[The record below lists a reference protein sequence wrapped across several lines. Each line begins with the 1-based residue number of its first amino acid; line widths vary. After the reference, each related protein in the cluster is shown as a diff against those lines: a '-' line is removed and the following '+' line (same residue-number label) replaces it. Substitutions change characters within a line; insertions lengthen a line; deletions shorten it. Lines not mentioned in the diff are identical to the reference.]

1 MDHLH
6 TISRRTVLKGAAAVP
21 VAGLG
26 LAAVARG
33 ASAQND
39 PVKVGSKDFPEQFI
53 LANLLSQVLEANNIK
68 TNLDGVNLGG
78 TGIAHKALTNGD
90 IDVYMEYTGT
100 AYTFVGIFNQ
110 PYPLAGGA
118 ASATPGTSPGTPAAG
133 GTPAA
138 SSAFTAADMTVYQYD
153 VDAYAKLDLVMLA
166 QTPFNDNQAL
176 GVTRQFSQD
185 NGITTISQLA
195 TWGNDNTIAI
205 SAPVDFED
213 RPDGLAGLKKTY
225 GEGFNDAKVNGVDP
239 GIKYDAFTKGDANVV
254 LAFGT
259 DSEVVAYDIV
269 LLDDDKRLFPPGH
282 AAPVFRKQVIDAYPN
297 IPDLLNP
304 VMAKL
309 TPDAMIAMNTA
320 VVTNGGEPA
329 DAAKQFLT
337 SAGIISG

>member
-26 LAAVARG
+26 LAAVARNAG
-33 ASAQND
+33 AQGE

-53 LANLLSQVLEANNIK
+53 LANLMSQVLEANGIK

-100 AYTFVGIFNQ
+100 AYTFDGIFGQ
-110 PYPLAGGA
+110 TFPLSGDA
-118 ASATPGTSPGTPAAG
+118 ASATPAGTPAAASTPAAG
-133 GTPAA
+133 G
-138 SSAFTAADMTVYQYD
+138 AFSAADMVVYNYD
-153 VDAYAKLDLVMLA
+153 VDAYGKLDLVMLD
-166 QTPFNDNQAL
+166 QTPFNDSQAL
-176 GVTRQFSQD
+176 GVMRQFSED
-185 NGITTISQLA
+185 NNITTISQLA
-195 TWGNDNTIAI
+195 AWGNDNKITI

-213 RPDGLAGLKKTY
+213 RADGLAGLKKTY
-225 GEGFNDAKVNGVDP
+225 GEGFENAEVNGVDP
-239 GIKYDAFTKGDANVV
+239 GIKYDAFTSGDANVV

-259 DSEVVAYDIV
+259 DAEIKQYDIV
-269 LLDDDKRLFPPGH
+269 VLQDDKALFPPGH
-282 AAPVFRKQVIDAYPN
+282 AAPVFRKAVIDAYPN

-309 TPDAMIAMNTA
+309 TADAMIGMNTA
-320 VVTNGGEPA
+320 VVTNGDDPA

-337 SAGIISG
+337 SAGIITG